1 MIGSKYFVARSIQK
15 NKFRQKV
22 AYLFYVERARPLKQV
37 KRTTVASFNNSA
49 PSHLQFDNLNNRY
62 HNMIRLKCR
71 NMLHNLPPETNS

>member
-37 KRTTVASFNNSA
+37 KITTVASFNNSA

-62 HNMIRLKCR
+62 HNTYDTYEMYEYVAQSASR
-71 NMLHNLPPETNS
+71 N